1 MTLTAASSARRPVR
15 SSRPSRRSLLGAAP
29 IALMG
34 LGLAACADNVDTSA
48 SSASDGGGAG
58 AGTITV
64 TITDDACELS
74 AATVPSGQVTFSITN
89 SGTVPNEFEILAE
102 DKLRILSEKE
112 NIGPGTTVS
121 LTTALREGTYFTA
134 SKPNMVG
141 ALVGLAAFTVT
152 AGEEVEVDEDT
163 AALEEAAVTNYTA
176 YIKDQVG
183 QLVANAQLFTDAYTS
198 GDTEL
203 AQALFPQARRFYER
217 IEPTAEAFGIEEAGD
232 LDVAMDAR
240 VQDLAAD
247 AGVAVTDP
255 SVLAGWTGWH
265 RIEADL
271 FTEDGSPF
279 DFADDAARQAAA
291 DDLTAN
297 IQVLY
302 DLVYGTETGLGG
314 AAFSITL
321 EDVVQGAQGLM
332 EEVATGKIVGEE
344 DTFSHTDLD
353 DFQANLDGAQ
363 VAYGNVQD
371 LVKAQDADLDATI
384 TERFDAV
391 QAVLDQHV
399 DGTTPDGEPRFV
411 DYSTIAAVQEDAGE
425 APSTDDYTDEQ
436 RAISDAVN
444 GLAESLSQVA
454 GTILH

>member
-1 MTLTAASSARRPVR
+1 MTLPSAPAAQRT
-15 SSRPSRRSLLGAAP
+15 SRPSRRSLLGAAP
-29 IALMG
+29 LALVG
-34 LGLAACADNVDTSA
+34 LGLTACADNVDATSA
-48 SSASDGGGAG
+48 SASGS

-64 TITDDACELS
+64 TITDDGCELS
-74 AATVPSGQVTFSITN
+74 PATAPAGQVTFSITN
-89 SGTVPNEFEILAE
+89 SGSVPNEFEILAE
-102 DKLRILSEKE
+102 DRLRILSEKE

-121 LTTALREGTYFTA
+121 LTTALREGTCFTA

-141 ALVGLAAFTVT
+141 ELVGLAEFTVT
-152 AGEEVEVDEDT
+152 AGEEVTIDEDT
-163 AALEEAAVTNYTA
+163 QALEEAAVTDYTA
-176 YIKDQVG
+176 YVKDQVG
-183 QLVANAQLFTDAYTS
+183 QLVSSAQEFTDAYTG
-198 GDTEL
+198 GDVDL
-203 AQALFPQARRFYER
+203 ARALFPQARRFYER

-247 AGVAVTDP
+247 AGVDVTDP

-271 FTEDGSPF
+271 FTEEGSPF

-297 IQVLY
+297 IQTLY
-302 DLVYGTETGLGG
+302 DLVYGKETGLGG
-314 AAFSITL
+314 TTFSITL

-353 DFQANLDGAQ
+353 DFQANLDGAR

-371 LVKAQDADLDATI
+371 LVAAQDADLDTTI
-384 TERFDAV
+384 TERFEAV
-391 QAVLDQHV
+391 QAVLDQYV
-399 DGTTPDGEPRFV
+399 DGTTPDGGPRFV

-425 APSTDDYTDEQ
+425 APSLDDYTEEQ